1 MIHHIAQPGNAQIAV
16 VDDDAPETAALGNMN
31 LADFRRLPGPG
42 SQSFEKYTAAMVER
56 QTTGVYPRRRSHAR
70 TGRRR
75 SRTYGAEQRNSGGIK
90 RFARQSKCQCTPG
103 RTGSEYDDVEI
114 RWFHGPYFT
123 HMWELACAEKDIRK
137 ARKAL
142 SDK

>member
-1 MIHHIAQPGNAQIAV
+1 MPAQVGQCPPRQARDPAGFKRLVQGSEEVVVPHHIAQPGNAQIAV

-75 SRTYGAEQRNSGGIK
+75 SRT
-90 RFARQSKCQCTPG
+90 
-103 RTGSEYDDVEI
+103 
-114 RWFHGPYFT
+114 
-123 HMWELACAEKDIRK
+123 
-137 ARKAL
+137 
-142 SDK
+142 